1 MVYERELR
9 ERLEFAFRDKFVAI
23 EPTVTTWIDTAFHGH
38 LVLPLQMM
46 KDLELESLAQTYVIL
61 DDFR

>member
-23 EPTVTTWIDTAFHGH
+23 EPVTTWIDTAFHGH

-46 KDLELESLAQTYVIL
+46 KDLELESLAQT
-61 DDFR
+61 

>member
-46 KDLELESLAQTYVIL
+46 KDLELESLAQT
-61 DDFR
+61 